1 MLAPT
6 LTAALVDD
14 HQRHRRTEA
23 ADHRRGT
30 TRRSGRRWRF
40 RSAR

>member
-23 ADHRRGT
+23 ADHHRRFP
-30 TRRSGRRWRF
+30 RRVKPRRHVRT
-40 RSAR
+40 AA